1 MCNVALPT
9 GRGSNPG
16 TLSQWTKA
24 TGAPLQNKPCKDG
37 WVEEGGGVP
46 TCTIMINI
54 SLIRHQLRTDIH
66 LAKMTI
72 PFMPNSRGAVVRWL
86 ERLGY
91 GAGKRRKVVSSR
103 LGFAIRR
110 LKSSLCQPNSKWVPS
125 SNQRRI
131 RQQKEKDGLCLSS
144 AVPKIAPNVPTA
156 IGLWETFIF
165 TYYAEN
171 KKIKSYKLKNII

>member
-1 MCNVALPT
+1 MLLCRISPVRT
-9 GRGSNPG
+9 
-16 TLSQWTKA
+16 
-24 TGAPLQNKPCKDG
+24 DG
-37 WVEEGGGVP
+37 LRRGGGVP
-46 TCTIMINI
+46 TCTIIINI
-54 SLIRHQLRTDIH
+54 SLIRHQLKTVIH
-66 LAKMTI
+66 LANDHSFYAKLERRR
-72 PFMPNSRGAVVRWL
+72 SSVVRAAWL
-86 ERLGY
+86 RCR
-91 GAGKRRKVVSSR
+91 KRRKVLSSR

-144 AVPKIAPNVPTA
+144 AVPKIVPNVHTA